1 MKPSLELIV
10 AVVDAVDMAAVADV
24 AVIAAAVI
32 AIAEVIVTSANHAGN
47 LKSSN
52 KLKVTGNNYVS
63 RHFFRCTR
71 HENRSTKTTNNDS

>member
-10 AVVDAVDMAAVADV
+10 AAVDAVDMEAVADV

-47 LKSSN
+47 LKSGN
-52 KLKVTGNNYVS
+52 KLKVTGNKYVA
-63 RHFFRCTR
+63 RHFLL
-71 HENRSTKTTNNDS
+71 HST